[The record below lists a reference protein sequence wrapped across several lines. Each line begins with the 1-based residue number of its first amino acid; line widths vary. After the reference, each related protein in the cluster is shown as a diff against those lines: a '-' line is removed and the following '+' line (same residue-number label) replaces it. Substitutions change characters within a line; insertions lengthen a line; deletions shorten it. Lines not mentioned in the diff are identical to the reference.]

1 MELHSKK
8 EGVIST
14 KRERENGKEKREKE
28 GERGDFIGER
38 GGRRAVTNGGCKAMS
53 PLPTP
58 SPNRKGRRDRIGCYG
73 NF

>member
-28 GERGDFIGER
+28 GERGDCIGER
-38 GGRRAVTNGGCKAMS
+38 GRRGEGS
-53 PLPTP
+53 YEWGL
-58 SPNRKGRRDRIGCYG
+58 
-73 NF
+73 